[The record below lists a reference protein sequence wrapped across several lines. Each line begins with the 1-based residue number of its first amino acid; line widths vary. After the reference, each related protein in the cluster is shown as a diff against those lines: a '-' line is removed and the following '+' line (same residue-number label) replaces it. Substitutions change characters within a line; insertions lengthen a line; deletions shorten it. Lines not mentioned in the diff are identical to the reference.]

1 LDAAN
6 QNLVSV
12 TEFGLLGKLNPEY
25 FGQSMVRFAVFAG
38 IQ

>member
-6 QNLVSV
+6 LNLVSE
-12 TEFGLLGKLNPEY
+12 TEFGVLGKLNPEY
-25 FGQSMVRFAVFAG
+25 FGQNVVRFAVFAG

>member
-1 LDAAN
+1 LGAAN
-6 QNLVSV
+6 LNLVLV

-25 FGQSMVRFAVFAG
+25 SSQSMERFAVFAG